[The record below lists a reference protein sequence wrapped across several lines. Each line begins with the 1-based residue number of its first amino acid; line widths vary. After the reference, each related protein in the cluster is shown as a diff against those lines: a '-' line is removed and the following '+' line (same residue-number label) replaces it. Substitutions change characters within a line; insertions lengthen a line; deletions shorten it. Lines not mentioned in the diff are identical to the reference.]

1 MEGDVFPLKWKGN
14 QKGKQR
20 RGLHRRSLSVRS
32 PENPPLDHP
41 RRDDSH
47 STRRQALER
56 AMEAPVKY
64 AKSGN
69 VHLAYRVFGDGP
81 RDIVLIPGTLS
92 HLELT
97 WERPSFKHLLER
109 LAEFARVVVFEK
121 RGQGLSD
128 RLVSAEYTLE
138 ERITDTGHRDVHRH
152 RRIDSARCRNRRLAL
167 ACVATGVVWGRA
179 QGIGGFSWTRGEYRR

>member
-69 VHLAYRVFGDGP
+69 VHIAYRVFGDGP

-92 HLELT
+92 HAELY
-97 WERPSFKHLLER
+97 WEFPTIEHLLKR
-109 LAEFARVVVFEK
+109 LSSFARVIVFDK
-121 RGQGLSD
+121 RGQGLFD
-128 RLVSAEYTLE
+128 RVAEHTLE
-138 ERITDTGHRDVHRH
+138 ERIGDVRAVMDAAGSQ
-152 RRIDSARCRNRRLAL
+152 R
-167 ACVATGVVWGRA
+167 ATILGWSE
-179 QGIGGFSWTRGEYRR
+179 GGS